1 MLATARN
8 RRPGEQRMSRASYWR
23 DWQGMSPAARLLIIN
38 GLAFN
43 LGFYMMMP
51 FLAQHM
57 GSGLGLAGWAC
68 GLVMGMRVF
77 SQQGLFLLGGTL
89 GDRIGYHT
97 AIVWGCLVR
106 SVGFL
111 LLGWAESLPILLLAA
126 ALTGFAGALFTP
138 CAQAY
143 LASECSPPSQRQR
156 AFALHNLTSQAGMLL
171 GPLVG
176 LTLTQQSY
184 ALTGLLAASLFAL
197 LGMLQYRVLP
207 KRPVDNQTPHGAI
220 LSQWRDI
227 LRQRPFMRFTL
238 LAGSYQILFHQLY
251 LALPAHIQS
260 LPDATHLLGG
270 VFTLSAVIGVML
282 QLPASRLVERHLGVP
297 LAMGLG
303 IGLMGLSY
311 LALPLL
317 SPWPTVGV
325 LAQVALL
332 SLGSILCFPLF
343 AAQLP
348 RYAPSDQLASYYGF
362 YASAGGCMALF
373 SNLLIGFMLGD
384 AGTRPAT
391 AIWLLLALAGVL
403 AGFGLYS
410 QLRSGKHGSS
420 PLPE

>member
-1 MLATARN
+1 MN
-8 RRPGEQRMSRASYWR
+8 GASYWR
-23 DWQGMSPAARLLIIN
+23 DWQGMSPAARLLITN

-89 GDRIGYHT
+89 GDRIGYHP

-106 SVGFL
+106 SLGFV

-143 LASECSPPSQRQR
+143 LASECHNPSQRQR
-156 AFALHNLTSQAGMLL
+156 AFALHNLASEAGMLL

-184 ALTGLLAASLFAL
+184 TLTGILAASLFAL
-197 LGMLQYRVLP
+197 LGVLQYRVLP
-207 KRPVDNQTPHGAI
+207 KRPVSNQSPRGAI
-220 LSQWRDI
+220 LRQWGEI
-227 LRQRPFMRFTL
+227 VRQRPFMGFTL

-270 VFTLSAVIGVML
+270 VFTLSAVIGVLL
-282 QLPASRLVERHLGVP
+282 QLPASRLVERRLGVP

-303 IGLMGLSY
+303 IGMMGMSY

-317 SPWPTVGV
+317 APWPTAGV
-325 LAQVALL
+325 LTQVALL

-348 RYAPSDQLASYYGF
+348 RYAPPEQLGSYYGF

-373 SNLLIGFMLGD
+373 GNLLIGFMLGD
-384 AGTRPAT
+384 AGSRPAT
-391 AIWLLLALAGVL
+391 AIWWLLALAGLL
-403 AGFGLYS
+403 AGFGLYT
-410 QLRSGKHGSS
+410 QLRKDGQVQPAPHQ
-420 PLPE
+420 

>member
-1 MLATARN
+1 MAIKILHA
-8 RRPGEQRMSRASYWR
+8 GWESWCGLSR
-23 DWQGMSPAARLLIIN
+23 AARLLVIN
-38 GLAFN
+38 ALAFN

-51 FLAQHM
+51 YLAHHL
-57 GSGLGLAGWAC
+57 GSGLELAGWAV

-89 GDRIGYHT
+89 GDRLGYRAAIIG
-97 AIVWGCLVR
+97 GCLIR
-106 SVGFL
+106 SGGFA
-111 LLGWAESLPILLLAA
+111 LLGWAEQLPVLLLAA
-126 ALTGFAGALFTP
+126 FLTGFAGALFTP

-143 LASECSPPSQRQR
+143 LAEECPHPTQRQQ
-156 AFALHNLTSQAGMLL
+156 AFALHNLASEAGMLL

-184 ALTGLLAASLFAL
+184 TLTGILAASLFAL
-197 LGMLQYRVLP
+197 LGVLQYRVLP
-207 KRPVDNQTPHGAI
+207 KRPVSNQSPRGAI
-220 LSQWRDI
+220 LRQWGEI
-227 LRQRPFMRFTL
+227 VRQRPFMGFTL

-270 VFTLSAVIGVML
+270 VFTLSAVIGVLL
-282 QLPASRLVERHLGVP
+282 QLPASRLVERRLGVP

-303 IGLMGLSY
+303 IGMMGLSY

-317 SPWPTVGV
+317 APWPTAGV
-325 LAQVALL
+325 LTQVALL

-348 RYAPSDQLASYYGF
+348 RYAPPEQLGSYYGF

-373 SNLLIGFMLGD
+373 GNLLIGFMLGD
-384 AGTRPAT
+384 AGSRPAT
-391 AIWLLLALAGVL
+391 AIWWLLALAGLL
-403 AGFGLYS
+403 AGFGLYT
-410 QLRSGKHGSS
+410 QLRKDGQVQPAPHQ
-420 PLPE
+420 

>member
-1 MLATARN
+1 ML
-8 RRPGEQRMSRASYWR
+8 
-23 DWQGMSPAARLLIIN
+23 
-38 GLAFN
+38 LA
-43 LGFYMMMP
+43 
-51 FLAQHM
+51 
-57 GSGLGLAGWAC
+57 GLAGHEPGRPPAHHQWPGVQSRLLHDDALPGPAHGQRAWPRWL
-68 GLVMGMRVF
+68 GLWSGHGDAGVQPAGSV
-77 SQQGLFLLGGTL
+77 SAGGTL

-106 SVGFL
+106 SVGFV

-143 LASECSPPSQRQR
+143 LASECSTSSQRQR
-156 AFALHNLTSQAGMLL
+156 AFALHNLASQAGMLL

-184 ALTGLLAASLFAL
+184 ALTGLLAATLFAL
-197 LGMLQYRVLP
+197 LGVLQYRVLP
-207 KRPVDNQTPHGAI
+207 RRPVANLTPHGAI

-282 QLPASRLVERHLGVP
+282 QLPASRLVERHLGMP

-317 SPWPTVGV
+317 APWPTVGV

-348 RYAPSDQLASYYGF
+348 RYAPPDQLASYYGF

-373 SNLLIGFMLGD
+373 GNLLIGLMLGD

-391 AIWLLLALAGVL
+391 AIWLLLALTGVL

>member
-1 MLATARN
+1 
-8 RRPGEQRMSRASYWR
+8 MSRASYWR

-43 LGFYMMMP
+43 LGFYMMLP

-89 GDRIGYHT
+89 GDRIGYHP

-106 SVGFL
+106 SLGFM

-143 LASECSPPSQRQR
+143 LASECRTPDQRQR
-156 AFALHNLTSQAGMLL
+156 AFALHNLASQAGMLL

-184 ALTGLLAASLFAL
+184 ALTGFLAAGLFAL
-197 LGMLQYRVLP
+197 LGVLQYRGLP
-207 KRPVDNQTPHGAI
+207 KRPVDTHTPRGAI
-220 LSQWRDI
+220 LRQWGTI
-227 LRQRPFMRFTL
+227 VRQRPFMMFTL

-260 LPDATHLLGG
+260 LPDATQLLGG
-270 VFTLSAVIGVML
+270 VFTLSAVIGVLL
-282 QLPASRLVERHLGVP
+282 QLPASRLVERRLGVP
-297 LAMGLG
+297 RAMGLG
-303 IGLMGLSY
+303 IVLMGMSY
-311 LALPLL
+311 LALTLL
-317 SPWPTVGV
+317 SPWPTAGV

-348 RYAPSDQLASYYGF
+348 RYAPPEQLASYYGF

-373 SNLLIGFMLGD
+373 GNLLIGFMLGE
-384 AGTRPAT
+384 AGSRPAT
-391 AIWLLLALAGVL
+391 AIWYLLALVGLL
-403 AGFGLYS
+403 AGLGLYTH
-410 QLRSGKHGSS
+410 LRASLAPAATSS
-420 PLPE
+420 A

>member
-51 FLAQHM
+51 FLTQHM

-106 SVGFL
+106 SVGFV
-111 LLGWAESLPILLLAA
+111 LLGLAESLPILLLAA

-156 AFALHNLTSQAGMLL
+156 AFALHNLASQAGMLL

-197 LGMLQYRVLP
+197 LGVLQYRVLP
-207 KRPVDNQTPHGAI
+207 KRPVANQTPHGAI

-270 VFTLSAVIGVML
+270 VFTLSAVIGVLL

-317 SPWPTVGV
+317 APWPTVGV

-348 RYAPSDQLASYYGF
+348 RYAPPDQLASYYGF

-373 SNLLIGFMLGD
+373 GNLLIGVMLGD

-391 AIWLLLALAGVL
+391 AIWLLLALTGVL

-410 QLRSGKHGSS
+410 QLRSGKHGCS

>member
-1 MLATARN
+1 MN
-8 RRPGEQRMSRASYWR
+8 GASYWR

-43 LGFYMMMP
+43 LGFYMMLP

-89 GDRIGYHT
+89 GDRIGYHP

-143 LASECSPPSQRQR
+143 LASECSTPSQRQR
-156 AFALHNLTSQAGMLL
+156 AFALHNLASQAGMLL

-197 LGMLQYRVLP
+197 LALVALGR
-207 KRPVDNQTPHGAI
+207 
-220 LSQWRDI
+220 
-227 LRQRPFMRFTL
+227 RQAA
-238 LAGSYQILFHQLY
+238 LA
-251 LALPAHIQS
+251 AL
-260 LPDATHLLGG
+260 
-270 VFTLSAVIGVML
+270 AVIGWRVT
-282 QLPASRLVERHLGVP
+282 SRFRK
-297 LAMGLG
+297 
-303 IGLMGLSY
+303 
-311 LALPLL
+311 
-317 SPWPTVGV
+317 
-325 LAQVALL
+325 
-332 SLGSILCFPLF
+332 
-343 AAQLP
+343 
-348 RYAPSDQLASYYGF
+348 
-362 YASAGGCMALF
+362 AGGCDPAQAP
-373 SNLLIGFMLGD
+373 GQTRATRHR
-384 AGTRPAT
+384 AGTRLIRIDAWPIAVGAGRT
-391 AIWLLLALAGVL
+391 PIMAL
-403 AGFGLYS
+403 
-410 QLRSGKHGSS
+410 R
-420 PLPE
+420 

>member
-1 MLATARN
+1 
-8 RRPGEQRMSRASYWR
+8 MSRTSYWR

-43 LGFYMMMP
+43 LGFYMMLP

-68 GLVMGMRVF
+68 GLVMGARVF

-89 GDRIGYHT
+89 GDRIGYHP

-106 SVGFL
+106 SAGFA

-143 LASECSPPSQRQR
+143 LASECSAPSQRQR
-156 AFALHNLTSQAGMLL
+156 AFALHNLASQAGMLL

-197 LGMLQYRVLP
+197 LGVLQYRVLP
-207 KRPVDNQTPHGAI
+207 KRPVDTHTPRGAI
-220 LSQWRDI
+220 LRQWGTI
-227 LRQRPFMRFTL
+227 VRQRPFMVFTL
-238 LAGSYQILFHQLY
+238 LAGSYQVLFHQLY

-270 VFTLSAVIGVML
+270 VFTLSAVIGVLL
-282 QLPASRLVERHLGVP
+282 QLPASRLVERRLGVP

-303 IGLMGLSY
+303 IGLMGASY
-311 LALPLL
+311 LSLPLL
-317 SPWPTVGV
+317 APWPVPAV
-325 LAQVALL
+325 LLQVTLL
-332 SLGSILCFPLF
+332 SIGSILCFPLF

-348 RYAPSDQLASYYGF
+348 RYAPAAQLGSYYGF
-362 YASAGGCMALF
+362 YASAGGCMALLG
-373 SNLLIGFMLGD
+373 NLLIGFMLGD
-384 AGTRPAT
+384 AGSRPIV
-391 AIWLLLALAGVL
+391 AIWGLLGLIGLVAGL
-403 AGFGLYS
+403 GLYRH
-410 QLRSGKHGSS
+410 LRVPPNEATS
-420 PLPE
+420 LTFR

>member
-1 MLATARN
+1 
-8 RRPGEQRMSRASYWR
+8 MSRASYWR

-43 LGFYMMMP
+43 LGFYMMLP

-89 GDRIGYHT
+89 GDRIGYHP

-106 SVGFL
+106 SLGFM

-143 LASECSPPSQRQR
+143 LASECRAPGQRQR
-156 AFALHNLTSQAGMLL
+156 AFALHNLASQAGMLL

-184 ALTGLLAASLFAL
+184 ALTGFLAAGLFAL
-197 LGMLQYRVLP
+197 LGVLQYRGLP
-207 KRPVDNQTPHGAI
+207 KRPVDTHTPRGAI
-220 LSQWRDI
+220 LRQWGTI
-227 LRQRPFMRFTL
+227 VRQRPFMMFTL

-260 LPDATHLLGG
+260 LPDATQLLGG
-270 VFTLSAVIGVML
+270 VFTLSAVIGVLL
-282 QLPASRLVERHLGVP
+282 QLPASRLVERRLGVS

-303 IGLMGLSY
+303 IGLMGMSY

-317 SPWPTVGV
+317 SPWPTAGV

-332 SLGSILCFPLF
+332 SLGSVLCFPLF

-348 RYAPSDQLASYYGF
+348 RYAPPEQLASYYGF

-373 SNLLIGFMLGD
+373 GNLLIGFMLGE
-384 AGTRPAT
+384 AGSRPAT
-391 AIWLLLALAGVL
+391 AIWYLLALVGLL
-403 AGFGLYS
+403 AGLGLYTH
-410 QLRSGKHGSS
+410 LRASLAPAATSS
-420 PLPE
+420 A

>member
-1 MLATARN
+1 
-8 RRPGEQRMSRASYWR
+8 MSRASYWR
-23 DWQGMSPAARLLIIN
+23 DWQGMSPAAHLLIIN

-106 SVGFL
+106 SVGFV

-143 LASECSPPSQRQR
+143 LASECSTPSQRQR
-156 AFALHNLTSQAGMLL
+156 AFALHNLASQAGMLL

-184 ALTGLLAASLFAL
+184 ALTGLLAATLFAL
-197 LGMLQYRVLP
+197 LGVLQYRVLP
-207 KRPVDNQTPHGAI
+207 RRPVANQTPHCAI

-238 LAGSYQILFHQLY
+238 LAGSYQVLFHQIY

-260 LPDATHLLGG
+260 LPDATQLLGG
-270 VFTLSAVIGVML
+270 VFTLSAVIGVLL
-282 QLPASRLVERHLGVP
+282 QLPASRLVERRLGVP

-317 SPWPTVGV
+317 SPWPTAGV

-348 RYAPSDQLASYYGF
+348 RYAPPEQLASYYGF

-373 SNLLIGFMLGD
+373 GNLLIGVMLGD

-391 AIWLLLALAGVL
+391 AIWLLLALTGVL

>member
-1 MLATARN
+1 
-8 RRPGEQRMSRASYWR
+8 MSRASYWR
-23 DWQGMSPAARLLIIN
+23 DWQGMSPAARLLITN

-43 LGFYMMMP
+43 LGFYMMLP

-89 GDRIGYHT
+89 GDRIGYHP

-126 ALTGFAGALFTP
+126 TLTGFAGALFTP

-143 LASECSPPSQRQR
+143 LASECNGPGQRQR
-156 AFALHNLTSQAGMLL
+156 AFALHNLASQAGMLL

-184 ALTGLLAASLFAL
+184 ALTGFLAAGLFAL
-197 LGMLQYRVLP
+197 LGVLQYRGLP
-207 KRPVDNQTPHGAI
+207 KRPVANQAPRGAI
-220 LSQWRDI
+220 LRQWGSI
-227 LRQRPFMRFTL
+227 LRQRPFIMFTL

-260 LPDATHLLGG
+260 LPDATQLLGG
-270 VFTLSAVIGVML
+270 VFTLSAVIGVLL
-282 QLPASRLVERHLGVP
+282 QLPASRLVEQSLGVP

-317 SPWPTVGV
+317 TPWPTAGV

-348 RYAPSDQLASYYGF
+348 RYAPPDQLASYYGF

-373 SNLLIGFMLGD
+373 GNLLIGFMLGD
-384 AGTRPAT
+384 AGARPAP
-391 AIWLLLALAGVL
+391 AIWLLLALVGLL
-403 AGFGLYS
+403 AGLGLYTH
-410 QLRSGKHGSS
+410 LRAAVTAGATSS
-420 PLPE
+420 PRG